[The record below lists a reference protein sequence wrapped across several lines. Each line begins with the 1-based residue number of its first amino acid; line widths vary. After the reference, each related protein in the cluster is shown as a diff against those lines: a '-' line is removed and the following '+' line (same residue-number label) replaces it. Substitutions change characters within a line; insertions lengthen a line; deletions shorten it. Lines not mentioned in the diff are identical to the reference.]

1 MVMDNYF
8 EGDPMSFRWFP
19 RCGGFLVPDLMK
31 WSMPMQA
38 PIKEAVHMSVSCH
51 RYAVGIVDTHTVRL
65 DVTA

>member
-1 MVMDNYF
+1 
-8 EGDPMSFRWFP
+8 MSFRWFP
-19 RCGGFLVPDLMK
+19 HCGGFLIPDLMK